1 METDSHTQEHLQD
14 TQPKDTFAAACI
26 DLPSDEESEAEQWE
40 YEYSNTETETYYLT
54 LDLSTPEVPPTH
66 LPYDDTIRK
75 RTRWLNPSIGRH
87 RRQTP
92 LPPANRTAKI
102 YTLDGRLSPDENETL
117 DKGSEDEVEKIT
129 TAASEE
135 NDKKPK
141 SVQILDLETH
151 LPIVAYDGHVYA
163 CNWAENI
170 GTELIFTPSD
180 AEISSSLPKLRTL
193 RGNVDLLASS
203 TARLVARSLKLT
215 PLEETR
221 NQVVKHR
228 AKNKVLIPV
237 GHGASQ
243 QRKNQAL
250 FLEKLSL
257 AKEKR
262 GELDNVTINAKPR
275 LPPRKLRTL
284 FEEKRAQQRAELQ
297 KELGRKTAS
306 TEEKETARMQLEQ
319 MDREEAEWAGRGD
332 SYTKAGRAGG
342 RPKKVPIGT
351 GDDKI
356 SKSTLWSQRNVKG
369 KGKSTLSESVEPS

>member
-1 METDSHTQEHLQD
+1 MKSESHTQGFSEIN
-14 TQPKDTFAAACI
+14 QPKDTFSAACI
-26 DLPSDEESEAEQWE
+26 DLHSDEESEKDQWE

-66 LPYDDTIRK
+66 PPFDDTIRK
-75 RTRWLNPSIGRH
+75 KTRWLNPSIGRH

-102 YTLDGRLSPDENETL
+102 YTLDGRISPDENEIL
-117 DKGSEDEVEKIT
+117 DKASEDEVEKT
-129 TAASEE
+129 THTVSEE
-135 NDKKPK
+135 NDQIPK

-151 LPIVAYDGHVYA
+151 LPIVAFDGHVYA
-163 CNWAENI
+163 CSWAENI
-170 GTELIFTPSD
+170 GTELIFTPTDVDNSNP
-180 AEISSSLPKLRTL
+180 LPKLRTL

-215 PLEETR
+215 PLEKNR
-221 NQVVKHR
+221 NQVVKPR

-237 GHGASQ
+237 GHAASQ

-262 GELDNVTINAKPR
+262 GEFDSVTINAKPR

-297 KELGRKTAS
+297 NEFRRKNAS
-306 TEEKETARMQLEQ
+306 AEEKEIAKMKLEH
-319 MDREEAEWAGRGD
+319 MDREEAEWEGRGE

-342 RPKKVPIGT
+342 RPKKVPMGIG
-351 GDDKI
+351 DEKI
-356 SKSTLWSQRNVKG
+356 IKSTLWSQRNVKG
-369 KGKSTLSESVEPS
+369 KGKGTSSESIEPS